1 MIYKIIKAIKW
12 WVGRKNTY
20 NWNLKSKD
28 KIRLKVNVKIKNG
41 TNFGVYNPNVLTNPC
56 NRDMY
61 ARTEILIESCLIG
74 KFMYFIFFILA
85 C

>member
-1 MIYKIIKAIKW
+1 MGQKI
-12 WVGRKNTY
+12 TC
-20 NWNLKSKD
+20 NWNLKSKN
-28 KIRLKVNVKIKNG
+28 KIRLKVNVKIKNE
-41 TNFGVYNPNVLTNPC
+41 TNFGVYNPYVLTNPC